1 MNRKKIMALV
11 MAMAM
16 VGMVAAPSIT
26 SEAAGLTQA
35 TDPSQVVYGTVSEE
49 DIELLRTLFD
59 AEWYLKE
66 NPELAD
72 FFGNDTEALF
82 KHFYKCGLFEGRTCS
97 SLFDPAAYASAY
109 GDLEAMYG
117 NNILKYYEHYIK
129 STPEE
134 KELRPLTTV
143 AACAQAG
150 VTVHSMVSSDV
161 QITPIAYMIAERLGT
176 NDYGAV
182 QSAINTAVASAKTS
196 GGSGSAE
203 RSEAGETVVVTPD
216 DTGEAVIVTPADSE
230 SALLA
235 QAKGLQLVGT
245 ITIESDYGCGMK
257 EISIYRGVTEGTYA
271 AYAGYVSDINTVPVQ
286 TIGAYTAA
294 ADSSNADMLD
304 WNYQIAY
311 FDTGAVVAGTSTAS
325 GMYGDNAP
333 TSGNIISNPLT
344 IGVATA
350 ESENCTSDTSFEFP
364 NEVVPTV
371 TEKAFV
377 DENGTATTSYNVT
390 INLENATSTSV
401 DATIGVYSENTGFA
415 YVGEYTID
423 ASNAGSNAGEGDGN

>member
-117 NNILKYYEHYIK
+117 NDILKYYEHYIK

-182 QSAINTAVASAKTS
+182 QSAVNAAVASAKTS
-196 GGSGSAE
+196 GDSGSAVISTDSASSDSSDSSNSSSIIDGIDVTLVATINADGGIDIGIYKGASAGYGAWTIDYSNTNSGE
-203 RSEAGETVVVTPD
+203 YTLIASTEGYEPVMVTVQDLNNNDVEIPDITSRIGYIPVYAPSAQKTSGVVISTMEEAQKATSETQTNGTAYSETN
-216 DTGEAVIVTPADSE
+216 
-230 SALLA
+230 
-235 QAKGLQLVGT
+235 
-245 ITIESDYGCGMK
+245 TIESGD
-257 EISIYRGVTEGTYA
+257 SSW
-271 AYAGYVSDINTVPVQ
+271 SDITSGYLDANGTDSTTYNISVGF
-286 TIGAYTAA
+286 GACD
-294 ADSSNADMLD
+294 DSSAEVNVVVEGSDGFELLD
-304 WNYQIAY
+304 SYNLDANY
-311 FDTGAVVAGTSTAS
+311 DS
-325 GMYGDNAP
+325 
-333 TSGNIISNPLT
+333 TSGL
-344 IGVATA
+344 
-350 ESENCTSDTSFEFP
+350 
-364 NEVVPTV
+364 
-371 TEKAFV
+371 
-377 DENGTATTSYNVT
+377 
-390 INLENATSTSV
+390 ST
-401 DATIGVYSENTGFA
+401 DF
-415 YVGEYTID
+415 
-423 ASNAGSNAGEGDGN
+423 